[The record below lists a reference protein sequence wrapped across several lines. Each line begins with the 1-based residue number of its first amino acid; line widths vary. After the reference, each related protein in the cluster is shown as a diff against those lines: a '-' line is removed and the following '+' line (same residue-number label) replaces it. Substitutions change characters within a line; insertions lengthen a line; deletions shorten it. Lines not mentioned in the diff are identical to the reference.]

1 MDGGAWQANSPW
13 DQKDTTM
20 QLSTH
25 SIERPKCNTE
35 SSLSE
40 DLIKHQKENQK
51 AGLGREEKKK
61 KNPKKEQQN

>member
-1 MDGGAWQANSPW
+1 MGPE
-13 DQKDTTM
+13 DTTM

-51 AGLGREEKKK
+51 AGLGREEKKSTQ
-61 KNPKKEQQN
+61 EGTTELT